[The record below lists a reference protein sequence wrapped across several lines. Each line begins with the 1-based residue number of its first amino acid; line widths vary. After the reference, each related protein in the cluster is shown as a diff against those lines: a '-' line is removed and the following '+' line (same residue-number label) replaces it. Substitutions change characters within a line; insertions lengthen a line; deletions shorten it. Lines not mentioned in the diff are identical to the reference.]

1 MKYLIKRCKHG
12 ECYIISFIYS
22 GTNSISGSGNEESIT
37 TPVLFPLR
45 MRGFHWLDLLLHW
58 DSLKIRNIDQWCVQ
72 IQTNQLSPHHWFV
85 LPWILSLFR
94 PIGLAES
101 CAFSSVYDKNHELIV
116 IRKHLAILPF
126 ISDIYWPVHVR
137 KMW

>member
-1 MKYLIKRCKHG
+1 MVKAISYLL
-12 ECYIISFIYS
+12 F
-22 GTNSISGSGNEESIT
+22 
-37 TPVLFPLR
+37 TPVPIPSVEVVMRNLLQHLFYSHLEC
-45 MRGFHWLDLLLHW
+45 GLHWLDLLLHW
-58 DSLKIRNIDQWCVQ
+58 DSLKIRIIDQWCVQ